1 MTENLENNVS
11 DEKGRNQSFSLMRSN
26 RVHLKAMDDARS
38 RVVSTLLRE
47 PKVTSQERLIAG
59 AKHKIVNGENTF
71 ATMGKVNESEQ
82 IVGKNGEKVSRV
94 MNIQEGR
101 ANPFEYFKQHRF
113 DEKVD
118 LAGWFLGPITACE
131 IASRLF
137 SSSNIVRLFFANN
150 LLGNEGGKAIAEG
163 LEQNSS
169 VKELDLS
176 GNLLGQ
182 SATSSIGEM
191 LTKNKTLKKL
201 NLSRNDLTDQ
211 DVKFFLSCLAD
222 RRTVLKDLDL
232 SHNILA
238 DEFAQQMSLILEE
251 NIALEKLSINSNH
264 LEGTGLLALLPG
276 LQKTLTLRVLNISW
290 NYLHDEGAEILG
302 KIIADNQSLVEISA
316 CGNLFTE
323 GAARCL
329 ADGVSNNSK
338 LNVLRIGQNMIS
350 NSGVHEFFN
359 VLSSS
364 NPPTTRLEILDID
377 GIIIDKKCKDV
388 LETELAGKFPSL
400 KVVHFTFMDKMTH
413 LR

>member
-1 MTENLENNVS
+1 MYPMKREGINRSL
-11 DEKGRNQSFSLMRSN
+11 LMRSN
-26 RVHLKAMDDARS
+26 WMHLKAMDDARS
-38 RVVSTLLRE
+38 RVVSTLLKE

-82 IVGKNGEKVSRV
+82 IVRKNVEKVSRV

-101 ANPFEYFKQHRF
+101 ANPFEYFRQHRF

-131 IASRLF
+131 IGSRLF
-137 SSSNIVRLFFANN
+137 SSSNIVHLFLANN

-191 LTKNKTLKKL
+191 LQKNKTLEKL

-211 DVKFFLSCLAD
+211 DVKFFLSCLD

-276 LQKTLTLRVLNISW
+276 LQKTLTLRALNISW

-302 KIIADNQSLVEISA
+302 KIIAENQSLVEISA

-338 LNVLRIGQNMIS
+338 LNILRIGQNMIS
-350 NSGVHEFFN
+350 NSGVHEFFS
-359 VLSSS
+359 VLSSF
-364 NPPTTRLEILDID
+364 NPPITRLEILDID
-377 GIIIDKKCKDV
+377 GIIIDEKCKEV
-388 LETELAGKFPSL
+388 LETELAGKFPL
-400 KVVHFTFMDKMTH
+400 LRVVHFSFMDKMTH
-413 LR
+413 LPWKIYGNR

>member
-1 MTENLENNVS
+1 MKREGIN
-11 DEKGRNQSFSLMRSN
+11 RSLFMRWN
-26 RVHLKAMDDARS
+26 RVNVKAMVDARS
-38 RVVSTLLRE
+38 RVVSTLLKE

-59 AKHKIVNGENTF
+59 AKHKIVNGENTS

-82 IVGKNGEKVSRV
+82 TVGKNAEKVSRI

-137 SSSNIVRLFFANN
+137 SSSNIVCLFLANN
-150 LLGNEGGKAIAEG
+150 LIGNEGGKAVAKG
-163 LEQNSS
+163 LEQNFS

-191 LTKNKTLKKL
+191 LHKNKTLEKL
-201 NLSRNDLTDQ
+201 SLSRNDLMDQ
-211 DVKFFLSCLAD
+211 DVKFFLSRLD
-222 RRTVLKDLDL
+222 RRTALKDLDL
-232 SHNILA
+232 SHNILC

-276 LQKTLTLRVLNISW
+276 LQKTLTLRALNISW

-338 LNVLRIGQNMIS
+338 LSTFRIGQNMIS
-350 NSGVHEFFN
+350 SSGVHEFFS
-359 VLSSS
+359 VLSSC
-364 NPPTTRLEILDID
+364 NPPITTLEILDID
-377 GIIIDKKCKDV
+377 GIIIDKNCKEI
-388 LETELAGKFPSL
+388 LETELAGKFPL
-400 KVVHFTFMDKMTH
+400 LRVVHFSFIDEMTDLPLKNH
-413 LR
+413 GNR